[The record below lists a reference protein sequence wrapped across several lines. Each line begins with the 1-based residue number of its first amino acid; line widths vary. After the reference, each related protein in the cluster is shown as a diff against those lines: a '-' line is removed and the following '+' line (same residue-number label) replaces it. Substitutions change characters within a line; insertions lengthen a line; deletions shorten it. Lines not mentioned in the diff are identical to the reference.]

1 MKEKQKQKGYKMK
14 IDKEEIR
21 HEMNDCIV
29 VGDFEQ
35 LDRLEQVLKIFGL
48 APWYNEHGMVEEV
61 TRIK

>member
-1 MKEKQKQKGYKMK
+1 MK

-21 HEMNDCIV
+21 NEMNDCIV

-35 LDRLEQVLKIFGL
+35 LDRLKQVLKIFNL
-48 APWYNEHGMVEEV
+48 APWYNEHGMVEEI